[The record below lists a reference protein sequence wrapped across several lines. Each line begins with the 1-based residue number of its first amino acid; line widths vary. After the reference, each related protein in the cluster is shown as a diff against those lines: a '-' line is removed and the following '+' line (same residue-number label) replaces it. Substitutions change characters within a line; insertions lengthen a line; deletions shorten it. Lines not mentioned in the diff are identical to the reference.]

1 MGNSSS
7 SGSTGKQ
14 VCISLR
20 GLSHEV
26 CVAATRAEYWRQ
38 LVQNS
43 SISIRGTG
51 NYVPVKLESMCND
64 EDEARL
70 QLIINSQAEQDNQQ
84 IDDIY
89 NQIRS
94 DLKLFEHNDAPVYNY
109 ADRKVT
115 VFGSLF
121 NSLPMDIFNPDLHIL
136 GREYCNITKIK
147 KSLACSIIV
156 ESLTGT
162 MVDSFMAY
170 RYRFIIHNEKR
181 TTLDFAVMQIQA
193 LVHQAQHSY
202 FMMYS
207 IKIGRMLGIIKQM
220 ETGTSTSNQEEY
232 SSSTAYKPTCK
243 RKRTE
248 DEEQQLTISQSI
260 YDSDQTDDDDDD
272 EIILDHIR
280 EQQRQA
286 AQRLLNRICARMQAR
301 ARKDTLEE
309 AHEDPTTIKSYFRTT
324 SSTKATTNDSE
335 CAIHLVEHEINLD
348 KYGIKGYKCTLIF
361 NKILKVGAG
370 TRDRL
375 KKNAKLLA
383 YEELKTNIEFLTK
396 PFYNGKKHQITGTLY
411 GPDKKDFCKIDGE
424 WNGIMYAKYS
434 DTKISDIFFDTKTT
448 PVIKKTVRPIA
459 EQDEFESRRLWK
471 DVTFYL
477 KSKLLDK
484 ATESKSLLEQRQ
496 REGAKERAEK
506 SIKWQTKYFIE
517 SGEQKWT
524 YQNKLNKRL
533 KQQS

>member
-207 IKIGRMLGIIKQM
+207 IKIGRTLGIIKQM
-220 ETGTSTSNQEEY
+220 ETGTSNQEEY

-272 EIILDHIR
+272 EIILDDIR

-335 CAIHLVEHEINLD
+335 CAIDLLSDENERLQKQVIVLEHHVQLIEEQSSIEKETCPEEVDCTKSSTLSLDVLLSNLIKQTTAIAENTSTNLFDLFQRLTAMDISDVKQSKQKLSDISRSQAAEQVQMALRCGVEHLSSSFS
-348 KYGIKGYKCTLIF
+348 KAQST
-361 NKILKVGAG
+361 
-370 TRDRL
+370 
-375 KKNAKLLA
+375 
-383 YEELKTNIEFLTK
+383 
-396 PFYNGKKHQITGTLY
+396 
-411 GPDKKDFCKIDGE
+411 
-424 WNGIMYAKYS
+424 YA
-434 DTKISDIFFDTKTT
+434 T
-448 PVIKKTVRPIA
+448 
-459 EQDEFESRRLWK
+459 
-471 DVTFYL
+471 
-477 KSKLLDK
+477 
-484 ATESKSLLEQRQ
+484 
-496 REGAKERAEK
+496 
-506 SIKWQTKYFIE
+506 
-517 SGEQKWT
+517 
-524 YQNKLNKRL
+524 
-533 KQQS
+533 

>member
-26 CVAATRAEYWRQ
+26 CVAATQAEYWQQ

-64 EDEARL
+64 EDEPRL

-162 MVDSFMAY
+162 MVNSFMAY

-248 DEEQQLTISQSI
+248 DEERQLTTSQSI

-286 AQRLLNRICARMQAR
+286 AQRLFNRIC

-335 CAIHLVEHEINLD
+335 CAIHLLSDENERLQKQVIVLEHHVQLIEEQSSIEKETCPEEVDCTKSSTLSLDVLLSNLIKQTTAIAENTSTNLFDLFQRLTAMDISDVKQSKQKLSDISRSQAAEQVQMALRCGVEHLSSSFS
-348 KYGIKGYKCTLIF
+348 KAQST
-361 NKILKVGAG
+361 
-370 TRDRL
+370 
-375 KKNAKLLA
+375 
-383 YEELKTNIEFLTK
+383 
-396 PFYNGKKHQITGTLY
+396 
-411 GPDKKDFCKIDGE
+411 
-424 WNGIMYAKYS
+424 YA
-434 DTKISDIFFDTKTT
+434 T
-448 PVIKKTVRPIA
+448 
-459 EQDEFESRRLWK
+459 
-471 DVTFYL
+471 
-477 KSKLLDK
+477 
-484 ATESKSLLEQRQ
+484 
-496 REGAKERAEK
+496 
-506 SIKWQTKYFIE
+506 
-517 SGEQKWT
+517 
-524 YQNKLNKRL
+524 
-533 KQQS
+533 

>member
-207 IKIGRMLGIIKQM
+207 IKIGRTLGIIKQM
-220 ETGTSTSNQEEY
+220 ETGTSNQEEY

-272 EIILDHIR
+272 EIILDDIR

-286 AQRLLNRICARMQAR
+286 AQRLFNRIC

-383 YEELKTNIEFLTK
+383 YEELKSLTR
-396 PFYNGKKHQITGTLY
+396 
-411 GPDKKDFCKIDGE
+411 
-424 WNGIMYAKYS
+424 
-434 DTKISDIFFDTKTT
+434 KT
-448 PVIKKTVRPIA
+448 PKENLVLKKTR
-459 EQDEFESRRLWK
+459 DNFWK
-471 DVTFYL
+471 VAINL
-477 KSKLLDK
+477 
-484 ATESKSLLEQRQ
+484 
-496 REGAKERAEK
+496 
-506 SIKWQTKYFIE
+506 
-517 SGEQKWT
+517 
-524 YQNKLNKRL
+524 
-533 KQQS
+533 

>member
-64 EDEARL
+64 EDEPRL

-272 EIILDHIR
+272 EIILDDIR

-335 CAIHLVEHEINLD
+335 CAIHLLSDENERLQKQVIVLEHHVQLIEEQSSIEKETCPEEVDCTKSSTLSLDVLLSNLIKQTTAIAENTSTNLFDLFQCLSESLSDLVNHGHEYVKQSKQKLSDISRSQAAEQVQMALRCGVEHLSSSFS
-348 KYGIKGYKCTLIF
+348 KAQST
-361 NKILKVGAG
+361 
-370 TRDRL
+370 
-375 KKNAKLLA
+375 
-383 YEELKTNIEFLTK
+383 
-396 PFYNGKKHQITGTLY
+396 
-411 GPDKKDFCKIDGE
+411 
-424 WNGIMYAKYS
+424 YA
-434 DTKISDIFFDTKTT
+434 T
-448 PVIKKTVRPIA
+448 
-459 EQDEFESRRLWK
+459 
-471 DVTFYL
+471 
-477 KSKLLDK
+477 
-484 ATESKSLLEQRQ
+484 
-496 REGAKERAEK
+496 
-506 SIKWQTKYFIE
+506 
-517 SGEQKWT
+517 
-524 YQNKLNKRL
+524 
-533 KQQS
+533 